1 MVRALPYAVL
11 QEEQILHLNALILL
25 FHSRWKQVMRLKEL
39 KVENYR
45 SLRNITFR
53 PGDLTVIVGANGSGK
68 SNLASAIDFLSQAYA
83 SGLEYA
89 VMAKGGFE
97 NIAFRSIR
105 RTKSAIRFSGD
116 FLMEKSPFVIHGGKN
131 SPRLCRVKHQFA
143 IKTSGQ
149 NIGSDYRITEETVEI
164 YIPRHGQGAAEYL
177 DFELQMTIRRQDE
190 DVEIDVPA
198 GVVDRSEL
206 DVYISFLKE
215 RKRSIASPVQLLW
228 REIGWMF
235 NFRLTGISVHQLSP
249 NTARTPGPPSPLPV
263 LTAYGQNLAA
273 MVDWLKKQHPKRWV
287 RVEASMKQIVP
298 GLESID
304 VVFSINN
311 LLTLTFK
318 ENHSG
323 KAWTAQDVSDGTIQT
338 LAILCLMAD
347 PRTSLLLLEEP
358 ENSVHPWIV
367 KQLAKE
373 FRSYSKGT
381 QTILTTHSPLIL
393 NVVEARDVWV
403 CYKNEGETLVAHLPK
418 LRPEVV
424 SSWEAGE
431 SRLFDL
437 FDMGLV
443 SEAMPKGQLS

>member
-1 MVRALPYAVL
+1 M
-11 QEEQILHLNALILL
+11 
-25 FHSRWKQVMRLKEL
+25 KLKEL
-39 KVENYR
+39 RVENYR
-45 SLRNITFR
+45 SLRNIIFR

-68 SNLASAIDFLSQAYA
+68 SNLASSLDFLSLAYT

-116 FLMEKSPFVIHGGKN
+116 FTLDNSPFVIGARRGRAKM
-131 SPRLCRVKHQFA
+131 CRVKHSFA
-143 IKTSGQ
+143 LKTAGQ
-149 NIGSDYRITEETVEI
+149 NIGADYRITEEVIEI
-164 YIPRHGQGAAEYL
+164 YAAADGQGPGDYL
-177 DFELQMTIRRQDE
+177 DFELLMTISRHNDS
-190 DVEIDVPA
+190 VEIEVPQNVEDRDELLSY
-198 GVVDRSEL
+198 VVFFKD
-206 DVYISFLKE
+206 
-215 RKRSIASPVQLLW
+215 RKRSMVSPVQLLW
-228 REIGWMF
+228 RELGWMM
-235 NFRLTGISVHQLSP
+235 NFRLTGMSVHQLSP

-273 MVDWLKKQHPKRWV
+273 LVDWLKKQHPKRWA
-287 RVEASMKQIVP
+287 RVETSMKQIVP
-298 GLESID
+298 GLEAIE

-338 LAILCLMAD
+338 LAILCVMAD

-373 FRSYSKGT
+373 FKNYSRTT
-381 QTILTTHSPLIL
+381 QTILTTHSPLVL

-403 CYKNEGETLVAHLPK
+403 CYKNQGETIVSHLPK
-418 LRPEVV
+418 LKPDVV
-424 SSWEAGE
+424 SAWEAGE